1 MRLLRCISA
10 IALALAVTLGG
21 SGYVPMPS
29 DAQAMADSG
38 RMAAMPPDQPMPDC
52 PMCAPDGAVSPM
64 CATSCAA
71 LTAIL
76 PLSAVAPLGS
86 MTRRQALSS
95 PRRLADAAVGPE
107 PHPPRPTILS

>member
-1 MRLLRCISA
+1 
-10 IALALAVTLGG
+10 
-21 SGYVPMPS
+21 
-29 DAQAMADSG
+29 
-38 RMAAMPPDQPMPDC
+38 
-52 PMCAPDGAVSPM
+52 M

-107 PHPPRPTILS
+107 PPPPKPTILS